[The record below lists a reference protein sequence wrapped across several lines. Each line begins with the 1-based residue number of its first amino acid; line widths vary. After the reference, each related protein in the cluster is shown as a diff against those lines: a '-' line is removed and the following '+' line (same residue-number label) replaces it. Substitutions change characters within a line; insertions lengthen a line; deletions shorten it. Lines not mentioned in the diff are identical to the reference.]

1 MTEEVPAAA
10 TMLACNGSVAPQDGP
25 LQVIGG
31 LEEIAKS
38 VGTVPYTNAEM
49 SPGASPAKE
58 NLEENSNSLPE
69 DIPPESFA
77 GEKRCQE
84 KREENA
90 GTPQQG
96 PADIQDTGTNGQR
109 SGEGPGGT
117 AGTGPAG
124 TGTAGI
130 GTAGSGPAGTGTAG
144 TGPAGIG
151 TAGTGPAGTGTA
163 GTGTAGTGTAGIGTA
178 GTGTAGTG
186 TAGTGPAGI
195 GTAGIGPVAA
205 PGREVAETAPG
216 SAEPRGNAAEEA
228 EEEEAE
234 EEEDTEED
242 EVQVIEIKKENSEA
256 SRLQQRD
263 SGKQPSPPGSPGCNS
278 PLQKA
283 GEPPSLGKKNDISR
297 HSYSRYN
304 TISYRRIRKGNTKQ
318 RIDEFESMM
327 HL

>member
-10 TMLACNGSVAPQDGP
+10 TAPACNGSVPPEDGP

-38 VGTVPYTNAEM
+38 VGTVPYANAEM
-49 SPGASPAKE
+49 SPDTSPAKE
-58 NLEENSNSLPE
+58 NLEENRNSLPE
-69 DIPPESFA
+69 DITPESFA
-77 GEKRCQE
+77 GEKRCQGMLPWRIWGQE
-84 KREENA
+84 LVVPD
-90 GTPQQG
+90 PQ
-96 PADIQDTGTNGQR
+96 PPCPPCRA
-109 SGEGPGGT
+109 GPG
-117 AGTGPAG
+117 
-124 TGTAGI
+124 
-130 GTAGSGPAGTGTAG
+130 
-144 TGPAGIG
+144 
-151 TAGTGPAGTGTA
+151 GTA
-163 GTGTAGTGTAGIGTA
+163 GTGTAGTGTA
-178 GTGTAGTG
+178 
-186 TAGTGPAGI
+186 
-195 GTAGIGPVAA
+195 AA
-205 PGREVAETAPG
+205 PGTEVAETPPG

-228 EEEEAE
+228 EEEEEAE
-234 EEEDTEED
+234 AEEEDTEED
-242 EVQVIEIKKENSEA
+242 EVQVIEIKKETSEA
-256 SRLQQRD
+256 GQGD

>member
-10 TMLACNGSVAPQDGP
+10 TMPVCNGSVPPQDGP
-25 LQVIGG
+25 LQAIGG

-38 VGTVPYTNAEM
+38 VGTVPYANAET
-49 SPGASPAKE
+49 SPDVSPVKE
-58 NLEENSNSLPE
+58 NLEENRNSLAE
-69 DIPPESFA
+69 DTTSENFA
-77 GEKRCQE
+77 GEERCQE

-96 PADIQDTGTNGQR
+96 PADIQDTGTNGQGP
-109 SGEGPGGT
+109 GEGPGGT
-117 AGTGPAG
+117 AGTA
-124 TGTAGI
+124 TA
-130 GTAGSGPAGTGTAG
+130 
-144 TGPAGIG
+144 
-151 TAGTGPAGTGTA
+151 
-163 GTGTAGTGTAGIGTA
+163 
-178 GTGTAGTG
+178 
-186 TAGTGPAGI
+186 
-195 GTAGIGPVAA
+195 AA
-205 PGREVAETAPG
+205 PGREVAEIPPG
-216 SAEPRGNAAEEA
+216 SAEPRGSAAGEA
-228 EEEEAE
+228 EEEEEEEEAA

-242 EVQVIEIKKENSEA
+242 EVQVIEIKKEKSEA

-263 SGKQPSPPGSPGCNS
+263 SGKQPPPPGSAGCNS
-278 PLQKA
+278 PLEKA

>member
-10 TMLACNGSVAPQDGP
+10 TMPACNGSLPPEDGP

-38 VGTVPYTNAEM
+38 LGTVPYANAEM
-49 SPGASPAKE
+49 SPDTSPAKE
-58 NLEENSNSLPE
+58 NLEENRNSLPE
-69 DIPPESFA
+69 DITPENFA

-96 PADIQDTGTNGQR
+96 PADIQDAGTNGQG

-117 AGTGPAG
+117 AGTP
-124 TGTAGI
+124 
-130 GTAGSGPAGTGTAG
+130 
-144 TGPAGIG
+144 
-151 TAGTGPAGTGTA
+151 
-163 GTGTAGTGTAGIGTA
+163 
-178 GTGTAGTG
+178 
-186 TAGTGPAGI
+186 
-195 GTAGIGPVAA
+195 
-205 PGREVAETAPG
+205 PG
-216 SAEPRGNAAEEA
+216 SAEPRAEEEAEEA
-228 EEEEAE
+228 EEE

-242 EVQVIEIKKENSEA
+242 EVQVIEMKKEGGGA
-256 SRLQQRD
+256 PRPQQ
-263 SGKQPSPPGSPGCNS
+263 PPPPGSPGRGS
-278 PLQKA
+278 PLDRAAEQP
-283 GEPPSLGKKNDISR
+283 GLGKKNDISR

>member
-10 TMLACNGSVAPQDGP
+10 TMPACNGSVAPQDGP

-69 DIPPESFA
+69 DITPESFA

-117 AGTGPAG
+117 AGTGTAGIGPAG

-130 GTAGSGPAGTGTAG
+130 GP
-144 TGPAGIG
+144 
-151 TAGTGPAGTGTA
+151 
-163 GTGTAGTGTAGIGTA
+163 
-178 GTGTAGTG
+178 
-186 TAGTGPAGI
+186 
-195 GTAGIGPVAA
+195 AGIGPVAA
-205 PGREVAETAPG
+205 PGWEVAETAPG

-242 EVQVIEIKKENSEA
+242 EVQVIEIKKNSEA